1 MTHALTRR
9 VFLKSLAAT
18 TALAVP
24 LASLATASP
33 AVAAAST
40 AAAQSSGQPVQIDL
54 LTWFWYEPGRQDAWR
69 AMVQKFHDS
78 QNDVRINEAGAPFD
92 DFNNRLV
99 VQASAGQ
106 IDADLVTLTPELA
119 PRVIKAGML
128 EPLDDVA
135 TAGGFLD
142 QIRPGVRNWLTMN
155 NQLYG
160 FDTVTVAFGLGYLQ
174 NLLSQDNVQ
183 VPTTV
188 DEFVAAASTLTH
200 KPDQFGYWCSHRV
213 VDAADWWFRFQL
225 FVLPWDGKWADGN
238 QALVTEPP
246 VINAINMFKQLY
258 DSAIP
263 QGTDSV
269 TYAKLMSAQK
279 IALTTDVSALGNVIK
294 AENADTFAQFRSAP
308 VPWPS
313 QKSIARVHPIGVV
326 AASDKK
332 DASKA
337 FLSWLYQP
345 ENYAELTSRCLD
357 LIPMYPINLQSF
369 QDYQAQQAWAQ
380 GYIAMQ
386 NNYISPTDNLG
397 DFVGVSNE
405 FGQIVVKHIE
415 AVLTAN
421 KKPEDEMAAA
431 QKELDALAQRIQ

>member
-1 MTHALTRR
+1 
-9 VFLKSLAAT
+9 
-18 TALAVP
+18 
-24 LASLATASP
+24 
-33 AVAAAST
+33 
-40 AAAQSSGQPVQIDL
+40 
-54 LTWFWYEPGRQDAWR
+54 
-69 AMVQKFHDS
+69 
-78 QNDVRINEAGAPFD
+78 
-92 DFNNRLV
+92 

-106 IDADLVTLTPELA
+106 IESDLVTLTPELA
-119 PRVIKAGML
+119 PRIIKAGML
-128 EPLDDVA
+128 DPLDDVA

-155 NQLYG
+155 GQLYG

-174 NLLSQDNVQ
+174 NLLTQDNVAI
-183 VPTTV
+183 PATV
-188 DEFVAAASTLTH
+188 DEFVAAATTLTH
-200 KPDQFGYWCSHRV
+200 KPNQFGYWCSHRV

-238 QALVTEPP
+238 QALVTQPP

-258 DSAIP
+258 DNAIP

-269 TYAKLMSAQK
+269 TYGKLMSDQK

-294 AENADTFAQFRSAP
+294 AENPDTFNQFRSAP

-332 DASKA
+332 DAAKQ

-345 ENYAELTSRCLD
+345 ENYAELTERCLD

-369 QDYQAQQAWAQ
+369 QDYQAQQTWAQ

-397 DFVGVSNE
+397 DFIGVSNE

-421 KKPEDEMAAA
+421 RKPEDEMAAA
-431 QKELDALAQRIQ
+431 QKELDALATRIQQ

>member
-1 MTHALTRR
+1 MASSLTRR
-9 VFLKSLAAT
+9 GFLKTLAAT
-18 TALAVP
+18 TAVAIP
-24 LASLATASP
+24 LGAAATGAP
-33 AVAAAST
+33 AVAAATT
-40 AAAQSSGQPVQIDL
+40 ASAQAGDQPIQLDL

-69 AMVQKFHDS
+69 AIIQKFHDS
-78 QNDVRINEAGAPFD
+78 QTSIHINEAGAPFD

-99 VQASAGQ
+99 VQASAGR
-106 IDADLVTLTPELA
+106 IEADLVTLTPELA
-119 PRVIKAGML
+119 PRIIKAGML

-135 TAGGFLD
+135 RAGGFLD
-142 QIRPGVRNWLTMN
+142 SIRPGVRNWLTKDG
-155 NQLYG
+155 QLYG

-174 NLLSQDNVQ
+174 NLLAQDNVA

-188 DEFVAAASTLTH
+188 DEFVAAATRLTH
-200 KPDQFGYWCSHRV
+200 KPNQFGYWCSHRV

-225 FVLPWDGKWADGN
+225 FVLPWDGKWAQGN
-238 QALVTEPP
+238 HALVTEPP

-258 DSAIP
+258 DNAIP
-263 QGTDSV
+263 QGTDTV
-269 TYAKLMSAQK
+269 TYGKLISDQK
-279 IALTTDVSALGNVIK
+279 VALTTDVSALGNVIK
-294 AENADTFAQFRSAP
+294 ANNPDTFLQFRSAP

-313 QKSIARVHPIGVV
+313 QTSLARVHPIGII

-332 DASKA
+332 EAAKE

-345 ENYAELTSRCLD
+345 ENYADLTMRCLD
-357 LIPMYPINLQSF
+357 LIPMYPIDLQVF
-369 QDYQAQQAWAQ
+369 KDYQAQQTWAQ

-431 QKELDALAQRIQ
+431 QKELDALANRIQ